1 MKKQKKQSL
10 LTFTIVIL
18 VIALA
23 ILLGTMAYEEAI
35 NMNKN
40 ETEQTSNPKIENEGK
55 DEINNEEENKENEP
69 KVEDNEIQNNQEENQ
84 EINNQENK
92 DDVIEEKDKD
102 EKKDEQEYVGEEE
115 VQSKE
120 ETNSGK
126 TIEEKAIDLA
136 KKEWGNDASVTFN
149 IEEKKGN
156 KYYVSVKRNAI
167 TACWYEVD
175 IETWEISEY

>member
-1 MKKQKKQSL
+1 MKKQKKQNL
-10 LTFTIVIL
+10 LTFIIVIL

-23 ILLGTMAYEEAI
+23 TLLGTMAYEEAI

-40 ETEQTSNPKIENEGK
+40 QTEQTSNPKIENEEK
-55 DEINNEEENKENEP
+55 DKINNEEENKENEQN
-69 KVEDNEIQNNQEENQ
+69 VEDDEIPNNEEDNQ

-92 DDVIEEKDKD
+92 EDVIEEND
-102 EKKDEQEYVGEEE
+102 EESEYVGEEE
-115 VQSKE
+115 TQSKE
-120 ETNSGK
+120 ETNTGK

-175 IETWEISEY
+175 VETWEICEY